1 MIGWMPSF
9 VGRALRGMRAG
20 LDKTLC
26 HEAGLAAVPSTVALE
41 SAAFGPG
48 GAKPRVHSVD
58 GDGSSPPLVWHGV
71 PAAARAVVLLVEDAD
86 SPTPAPFVHLV
97 AWGLPTEGAF
107 PAGAFNAG
115 SAAAKS
121 GTVKL
126 GRNGMMAAGY
136 TPPDP
141 PPGHGPH
148 RYVYQVYALD
158 HDPGFGSPPNRAALA
173 AAIRGHAIAKGVLEG
188 VYERT

>member
-9 VGRALRGMRAG
+9 VGRALRGVRAG

-26 HEAGLAAVPSTVALE
+26 QETALAAVPDTIIVE

-48 GAKPRVHSVD
+48 AAKPVVHSVD
-58 GDGSSPPLVWHGV
+58 GDGSSPPLSWRGV
-71 PAAARAVVLLVEDAD
+71 PTGARAVVLLVEDAD
-86 SPTPAPFVHLV
+86 SPTPGPFVHLV
-97 AWGLPTEGAF
+97 AWGLPTTGSLPVGAF
-107 PAGAFNAG
+107 DAG
-115 SAAAKS
+115 SPAAKS

-158 HDPGFGSPPNRAALA
+158 HDPQFRSPPSRNALA
-173 AAIRGHAIAKGVLEG
+173 AAIRGHAIAKGVLVG
-188 VYERT
+188 LYERT

>member
-26 HEAGLAAVPSTVALE
+26 RDPALAAVPDAITVEST
-41 SAAFGPG
+41 AFGAG
-48 GAKPRVHSVD
+48 GAKPRAHSVD
-58 GDGSSPPLVWHGV
+58 GDGTSPPLAWRGV
-71 PAAARAVVLLVEDAD
+71 PTEARAVVLLAEDAD
-86 SPTPAPFVHLV
+86 SPTPGPFVHLV
-97 AWGLPTEGAF
+97 AWGLPQSGAF
-107 PAGAFNAG
+107 TAGAFNKG
-115 SAAAKS
+115 SEAATS
-121 GTVKL
+121 GALKL
-126 GRNGMMAAGY
+126 GRNGMMASGY

-158 HDPGFGSPPNRAALA
+158 HDPQFRSPPDRKALA
-173 AAIRGHAIAKGVLEG
+173 EAIRGRAIAKGVLEG
-188 VYERT
+188 TYERP